1 MSTFV
6 YDNARS
12 LAATAQLNWP
22 SAGTVKAALMSG
34 AYTPNAHSDVHFSD
48 VPGGAVIITATMS
61 GLAQANG
68 ICTGVIPEFDAFL
81 NAATVVGLL
90 FYIDTGDPTTSPL
103 IYYSDEGIGFPFQP
117 LGFNYAVGADLTAGG
132 FFQL

>member
-22 SAGTVKAALMSG
+22 AAGTVKAALLSE
-34 AYTPNAHSDVHFSD
+34 AYTPNAHLDVNLSD
-48 VPGGAVIITATMS
+48 VPGGAVIISTTMS

-68 ICTGVIPEFDAFL
+68 ICTGTIPEFMAFI

-90 FYIDTGDPTTSPL
+90 IYIDSGNPATSPL
-103 IYYSDEGIGFPFQP
+103 IYYSDEGVGFPFQP